1 MTFSINDLLS
11 LSQQRIE
18 KLFNLYLQ
26 NKRSAALK
34 LKEAMF
40 YAVSHGGKRVRPLLV
55 YATGY
60 YLNVPWES
68 LDIPAVAVE
77 LIHSYSLI
85 HDDLPAMDNADL
97 RRGKPACHKAYNEA
111 IAILAGDALQPLAF
125 EIIASHPASLDRDQ
139 RIAMIKQLCDAS
151 GLNGMAAGQALD
163 ISGVQT
169 VEKLIE
175 MYTLKTGALLSAS
188 VKLATIASH
197 SEDAEQLIA
206 LYAFA
211 DNIGL
216 AFQIQDDLLDM
227 EGTETTGKPKGLDEM
242 NNKMTYPYLV
252 GVEATRLKIESLF
265 EIAIQSIEVL
275 GEKANILR
283 ELAQFLLQRKK

>member
-1 MTFSINDLLS
+1 MTFSINELLIT
-11 LSQQRIE
+11 SQQRVE
-18 KLFNLYLQ
+18 KLFELYLQ
-26 NKRSAALK
+26 NKNSVATH

-40 YAVSHGGKRVRPLLV
+40 YAVSNGGKRVRPLLV

-60 YLNVPWES
+60 YLNVEWAS
-68 LDIPAVAVE
+68 LDISACAVE

-97 RRGKPACHKAYNEA
+97 RRGKPACHKAYTEA

-125 EIIASHPASLDRDQ
+125 EIIASHPAKLDSNQ
-139 RIAMIKQLCDAS
+139 RIAMIKQLCHAS

-169 VEKLIE
+169 TEKLIE
-175 MYTLKTGALLSAS
+175 MYTLKTGALLSTS
-188 VKLATIASH
+188 VKLAIIASKLH
-197 SEDAEQLIA
+197 DLKQVTA
-206 LYAFA
+206 LNQFA

-216 AFQIQDDLLDM
+216 AFQIQDDLLDI
-227 EGTETTGKPKGLDEM
+227 ENSETIGKPKGLDAI
-242 NNKMTYPYLV
+242 NNKITYPYLI
-252 GVEATRLKIESLF
+252 GIKEAKLKIKSLF
-265 EIAIQSIEVL
+265 ETALQSIEIL

-283 ELAQFLLQRKK
+283 ELAHFLLQRKK